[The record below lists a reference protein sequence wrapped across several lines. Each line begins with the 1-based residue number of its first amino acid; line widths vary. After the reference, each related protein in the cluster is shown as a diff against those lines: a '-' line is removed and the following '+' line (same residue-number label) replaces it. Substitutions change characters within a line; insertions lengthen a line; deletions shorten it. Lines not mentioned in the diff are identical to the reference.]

1 MSEKAKVFQRF
12 VVVFGALIIIIICSV
27 NLVFQ
32 LIENSWDNHMATR
45 IAAGHNISAFGDD
58 THAVPIVPGN
68 ILEIG
73 ETSSVFGIEIT
84 LNNAGFL
91 KPADKAYVDEMEYWF
106 VEFTGKSITNEI
118 QYDIN
123 PLAEEQLQYL
133 QGNSYIWKIDE
144 IEYQ

>member
-1 MSEKAKVFQRF
+1 
-12 VVVFGALIIIIICSV
+12 
-27 NLVFQ
+27 
-32 LIENSWDNHMATR
+32 MATR